1 MARVRIEFGE
11 PRRKGL
17 RKRVSGVLI
26 QSGGAEEKIYK
37 SLRSWNRG
45 GKREA
50 GHVFVYLVDT
60 DNSKICL

>member
-11 PRRKGL
+11 PRRNGL

-37 SLRSWNRG
+37 SLRSWNR
-45 GKREA
+45 E
-50 GHVFVYLVDT
+50 VE
-60 DNSKICL
+60 